1 MRRTHFP
8 SLSTTYLFPAILL
21 NPPFLLHLINTFI
34 SRLVHQPPI
43 TSVSP
48 HPIMESMG
56 PVPGSKPYL
65 DMHADDHLCWRYAV
79 FMVVLQVLVYGR
91 VQVNRIRTKSRLRQM
106 ERKTMET
113 DIVPEDQ
120 KLIYNVGS
128 EHAVG
133 FTVTAVVDG
142 NGATTGAKKA
152 DNREAADP
160 GCKTPKD

>member
-1 MRRTHFP
+1 
-8 SLSTTYLFPAILL
+8 
-21 NPPFLLHLINTFI
+21 
-34 SRLVHQPPI
+34 
-43 TSVSP
+43 
-48 HPIMESMG
+48 MG